1 MAVIAPPPEAP
12 LLDVHIRRK
21 AVPARAG
28 RRDVLADVR
37 FTLRAGEIVALV
49 GPSGCGK
56 TTLLRLIGGLDSDF
70 EGALRWAG
78 GAAPRIGTVFQ
89 EPRLLPWRTVA
100 QNVALVRPPD
110 PAAADALLDVLGLSG
125 VRDAYP
131 GALSLGMARRVAI
144 ARAFAVQPELVLLDE
159 PFVSLDPAMA
169 ERGRRV
175 LLDAWRAR
183 PTTALLVTH
192 DLAEAASLADRI
204 IALSNVPEPG
214 GPEADHPDAGH
225 AGPAPPGP
233 SGPARLV
240 GVALVP
246 PELRRRGIETGARAA
261 AGLASAYF
269 RVSR

>member
-1 MAVIAPPPEAP
+1 M
-12 LLDVHIRRK
+12 
-21 AVPARAG
+21 
-28 RRDVLADVR
+28 LADVR
-37 FTLRAGEIVALV
+37 FTLRRGEIMALV

-56 TTLLRLIGGLDSDF
+56 TTLLRLIGGLDSAF
-70 EGALRWAG
+70 EGELRWTG
-78 GAAPRIGTVFQ
+78 GMPPRIGTVFQ

-100 QNVALVRPPD
+100 QNIALARPPD

-192 DLAEAASLADRI
+192 DMAEAASLADRI
-204 IALSNVPEPG
+204 LALSNVPEPG
-214 GPEADHPDAGH
+214 GPEANRPGS
-225 AGPAPPGP
+225 GQPAPG
-233 SGPARLV
+233 GPARLV
-240 GVALVP
+240 GEAPVP
-246 PELRRRGIETGARAA
+246 PDLRRRGIEVGARTA
-261 AGLASAYF
+261 AGFAASYF

>member
-1 MAVIAPPPEAP
+1 MPSIRTDDGVDLHYVEAGSGTP
-12 LLDVHIRRK
+12 LVFVHEF
-21 AVPARAG
+21 AG
-28 RRDVLADVR
+28 DM
-37 FTLRAGEIVALV
+37 
-49 GPSGCGK
+49 
-56 TTLLRLIGGLDSDF
+56 
-70 EGALRWAG
+70 RWDG

-100 QNVALVRPPD
+100 QKIALVRPPD

-144 ARAFAVQPELVLLDE
+144 ARAFAVRPELVLLDE

-169 ERGRRV
+169 ERSRRV
-175 LLDAWRAR
+175 LLDAWSAR

-204 IALSNVPEPG
+204 LALSNAPESG
-214 GPEADHPDAGH
+214 DAGS
-225 AGPAPPGP
+225 GE

-240 GVALVP
+240 GEAPVP
-246 PELRRRGIETGARAA
+246 PDLRRRGIETGARAA
-261 AGLASAYF
+261 AGLSSAYF
-269 RVSR
+269 KVAR